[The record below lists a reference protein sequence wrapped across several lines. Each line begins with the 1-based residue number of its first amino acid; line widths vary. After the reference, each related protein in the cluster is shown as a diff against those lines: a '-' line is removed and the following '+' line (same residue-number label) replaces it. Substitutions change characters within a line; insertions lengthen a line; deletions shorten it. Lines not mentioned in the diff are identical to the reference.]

1 MITSDKNKIIK
12 DIIKL
17 KQRKERE
24 KAGIFYIEGER
35 IISEIPCNVNIKKYV
50 FSQSFYNNLKNKNM
64 YNNAENIIV
73 SDDIFKKISDTINP
87 QGIMALCEITKTDIK
102 DIKIKEDSL
111 FVILDRISD
120 PGNMGTIIRT
130 AEALGI
136 DAIFISK
143 GSVDIYND
151 KVIRAT
157 MGSIFHTN
165 IICDCDL
172 LYLIDYLKENSV
184 NIVCTHLEGA
194 TEPYK
199 IDFKTKTA
207 ILIGN
212 EANGVLEE
220 YKNKADSLVKIPML
234 GKVESMNASISA
246 AIIFYEAL
254 SQRIKG

>member
-1 MITSDKNKIIK
+1 MITSDKNKIVK

-24 KAGIFYIEGER
+24 KTGKFYIEGER
-35 IISEIPCNVNIKKYV
+35 IISEIPSNIDIEMYV
-50 FSQSFYNNLKNKNM
+50 FSESFYTNLKDKNI
-64 YNNAENIIV
+64 YNNANNIIV
-73 SDDIFKKISDTINP
+73 CNDIFKKISDTVNP
-87 QGIMALCEITKTDIK
+87 QGIMAICKMVKAHIK

-111 FVILDRISD
+111 FVILDRIAD

-136 DAIFISK
+136 DAIFLSK

-165 IICDCDL
+165 IVCDCDL
-172 LYLIDYLKENSV
+172 SSLIDYLKENNV

-194 TEPYK
+194 IPPYK
-199 IDFKTKTA
+199 IDFNKKTA

-212 EANGVLEE
+212 EANGVLEQ
-220 YKNKADSLVKIPML
+220 YKNKADNLVKIPML
-234 GKVESMNASISA
+234 GKVESMNVSISS

-254 SQRIKG
+254 SQRLNR